1 MQRLHYIDKIR
12 CQVFPD
18 QKKRNERRDL
28 LWKFWKSAG
37 TVMWW
42 LSLIT
47 RWKNTLHFRLTSALD
62 VTYLGTVPNF
72 LCSFHSTS
80 FFIKGKLVKK
90 YKSAQMIRIRFTHVP
105 SNLNK
110 RSDLSLL
117 KQIYNDRFFWRWPK
131 LPWKKF
137 NSPLFQYK
145 QRLLVGIPC
154 NPAHLSR
161 VQNANSTGPRRTQN

>member
-1 MQRLHYIDKIR
+1 MPSLSRPKEA
-12 CQVFPD
+12 
-18 QKKRNERRDL
+18 KRKARFTVEILEVSRDCYVVAFINHSMEKYPPL
-28 LWKFWKSAG
+28 PTNFRTGRHLFRYG
-37 TVMWW
+37 TK
-42 LSLIT
+42 LSLQ
-47 RWKNTLHFRLTSALD
+47 
-62 VTYLGTVPNF
+62 
-72 LCSFHSTS
+72 FHSTS
-80 FFIKGKLVKK
+80 FFIKGKLCKK
-90 YKSAQMIRIRFTHVP
+90 KCKSAQMIQIRFTHVP